1 MQTEIMTL
9 LEERLSVQLGLHERQ
24 LSELLQ
30 QLNEQ
35 QTQFSRWTEQWQ
47 PFEVLLSTLKSDEQL
62 WDSLGQSSTLAQQK
76 LTTQLLNLEHQL
88 QAAQQREVA
97 RDAMIDF
104 LQTSQVQLASALQL
118 VSKQQDEL
126 SESVLSLISHL
137 QQ

>member
-24 LSELLQ
+24 LSELLR

-35 QTQFSRWTEQWQ
+35 QTQFSRWAEQWQ

-62 WDSLGQSSTLAQQK
+62 WDSLGQRSTLAQQK